1 MSWFTFLGRS
11 QKTGEAGHIASLT
24 VVKTALKT
32 RQNVTVFLPNAPE
45 ERWRSFFVGVNQGP
59 ESGFYIDPMV
69 PDVSERS
76 FEPGRT
82 LAVIRCSVA
91 GAPHEI
97 QAVFA
102 GKEDFGGFPSLKFHP
117 PVSVKNLQR
126 REFFRVE
133 PKRSE
138 PVGLDIQNGL
148 NETTSALDISLGG
161 VRFRAS
167 SKVSQGEAFE
177 LTMKIPGAPSHILN
191 AMAHVRD
198 CSQTN
203 MARNAKTVKPYC
215 VRVEFDK
222 IDDRDAHSLN
232 KYLFNRQ
239 RELRLISL

>member
-1 MSWFTFLGRS
+1 MAWLSFFGKSR
-11 QKTGEAGHIASLT
+11 KTGEADHRASIEA
-24 VVKTALKT
+24 VKAALKT
-32 RQNVTVFLPNAPE
+32 RQNVTVFLPHAPE
-45 ERWRSFFVGVNQGP
+45 ERWRSFFVGVNEGP
-59 ESGFYIDPMV
+59 ESWFYIDLMT
-69 PDVSERS
+69 PDVSAQEL
-76 FEPGRT
+76 EPGRT
-82 LAVIRCSVA
+82 LAVIRCSV
-91 GAPHEI
+91 GGVPHEI
-97 QAVFA
+97 RAVYA
-102 GKEDFGGFPSLKFHP
+102 GKENFDGFPSLKFHP
-117 PVSVKNLQR
+117 PVSVENLQR

-138 PVGLDIQNGL
+138 PVDLAIQSGL

-177 LTMKIPGAPSHILN
+177 LTMKIPGAPSSVLS

-203 MARNAKTVKPYC
+203 MERNAKTAKPYC

-222 IDDRDAHSLN
+222 IDDRAAHSLN

-239 RELRLISL
+239 RELTLVSP